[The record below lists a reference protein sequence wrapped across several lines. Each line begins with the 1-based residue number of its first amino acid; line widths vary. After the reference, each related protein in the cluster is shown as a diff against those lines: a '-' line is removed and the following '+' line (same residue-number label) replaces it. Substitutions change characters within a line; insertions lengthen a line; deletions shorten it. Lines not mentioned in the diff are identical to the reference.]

1 MECVTLETM
10 STETGTKDFIAVST
24 TINRGEDLAVK
35 GAVCT
40 SATIIWFHRLI
51 LLQVYVFEVV
61 EVVPD
66 PNMGFKRWYR
76 LKLHCRD
83 EAKGPVTAL
92 CGMDNYLVSSM
103 GQKVSPSALLYVCVL
118 TSFEIFVRAL
128 DLDERLVGVA
138 FLDVGVYVTSLR
150 TIKNL
155 LIIGDAVKSVW
166 LVAFQV
172 LTTFFRVSF

>member
-1 MECVTLETM
+1 MECVTLETL

-35 GAVCT
+35 GAVGIYLFSST
-40 SATIIWFHRLI
+40 PPHLTLM
-51 LLQVYVFEVV
+51 QVYVFEVV

-66 PNMGFKRWYR
+66 PAMGQKRWYR

-103 GQKVSPSALLYVCVL
+103 GQKVYSLALCDFPL
-118 TSFEIFVRAL
+118 
-128 DLDERLVGVA
+128 
-138 FLDVGVYVTSLR
+138 
-150 TIKNL
+150 
-155 LIIGDAVKSVW
+155 
-166 LVAFQV
+166 
-172 LTTFFRVSF
+172 